1 MGLTLSEQL
10 QQTGGQEPTITK
22 AFSKSRITGLG
33 EGGMFSFFIYT
44 ECSGLQVVAWKGVA

>member
-22 AFSKSRITGLG
+22 AFFEVERQRCGR
-33 EGGMFSFFIYT
+33 GGYVLFYFIYT
-44 ECSGLQVVAWKGVA
+44 ECSGLQVAWKGVA